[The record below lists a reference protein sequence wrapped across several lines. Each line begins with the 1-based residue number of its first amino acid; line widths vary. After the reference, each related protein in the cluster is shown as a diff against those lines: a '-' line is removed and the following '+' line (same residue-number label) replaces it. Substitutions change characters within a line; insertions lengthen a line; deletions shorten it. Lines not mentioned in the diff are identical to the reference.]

1 MKQNQKPCTKTDKM
15 IDREKRSKI
24 LSEVEPVKNISKNL
38 QSFLEITTVQKAV
51 LLSHKLCNH
60 PYEY

>member
-60 PYEY
+60 PYEH